1 MAVPAVRSSSMA
13 ADRDVL
19 LATKLHIPRPRA
31 GLVPRVRLVER
42 LEEAVCRALVLVCTP
57 AGFGKT
63 TLLADWARSS
73 TRMVAWLSLDQGD
86 NDPARFWRHATA
98 ALGTVRP
105 GLAERVAGPLGGLP
119 ASFDAL
125 VAALVNE
132 LDNTADEV
140 VLVLDDYHLIEAPQ
154 IHASVELLLAH
165 PPNSLRLVLA
175 SRADPPLQLARLR
188 AGGQLTELREAELR
202 FSTSEATELLRIAVG
217 SELPEA
223 AVAALEERTEGW
235 VAGLQLAGLSLQS
248 QPDVAAFVQ
257 TFSGSHR
264 FVLDY
269 LTEEVLDRQPPQ
281 LRQFLLETSILN
293 RLSGPLADATTGR
306 DDSQSLLEQIERA
319 NLFLTALDDVRGWWR
334 YHHLFADLLR
344 ARLEHD
350 EPQRV
355 GELHRAAA
363 AWYEQHDLIDDAIR
377 HAKAAGDATW
387 AARLVEQHFEALL
400 GRREDATVHN
410 WMDALPEQT
419 VRSRPRLCLA
429 KAFWALIGGR
439 LEAVETLLDAA
450 ERAFAAVGDE
460 PYEPSVGRAAS
471 LVANVPAALARTR
484 AAVAEFRGDAEQT
497 LAFTR
502 QALAEIHQDEWM
514 LQSVTR
520 WYLAVAEWLRGR
532 PAAAERAFAANV
544 ASIAAWRA
552 TGQPTLAAW
561 GYYYLG
567 EVYRAEGRLSAA
579 LATYQEMLEAV
590 AGEPGAP
597 PMPATGIAHIG
608 MAEVH
613 YERDEVDAALDHA
626 TQGVDLSRQL
636 GWTLPLV
643 AGLTILARIRQAR
656 GDSASAWEAI
666 REAEKVQLSESIA
679 SLFNPAPVF
688 RARLKLANGEVDSAA
703 RWIQRRGLTVHDEP
717 TFPHERDYLV
727 LARVLLTQQPPESAL
742 QLLERWT
749 TLAAAQERT
758 ESLIE
763 LQALQALAHAARDDE
778 PAALA
783 ALTKALSLAAPEGY
797 VRVFIDEGRPM
808 AAILRQLLKGQNLR
822 QLTDGGAVSRD
833 YLTRL
838 AAGFEHAGAPIHP
851 VTRPHG
857 VLVPGLFEPLSE
869 RELQVLDLLAAGKSN
884 KAIAKELVVTLDTV
898 KRHVTHVLDKL
909 GAGNRTQAVTRARD
923 LGLLP

>member
-1 MAVPAVRSSSMA
+1 MAVPAVRSPSMV

-31 GLVPRVRLVER
+31 GLVSRARLVER
-42 LEEAVCRALVLVCTP
+42 LEDAVCRALVLVCTP

-63 TLLADWARSS
+63 TLLADWARS
-73 TRMVAWLSLDQGD
+73 TPRMVAWLSLDQWD
-86 NDPARFWRHATA
+86 NDPARFWRHVAA
-98 ALGTVRP
+98 ALDTVRP
-105 GLAERVAGPLGGLP
+105 GLAERIAGPLGSLP

-125 VAALVNE
+125 VATLVNE
-132 LDNTADEV
+132 LVDTADEV
-140 VLVLDDYHLIEAPQ
+140 VLVLDDYHLIEAPE
-154 IHASVELLLAH
+154 IHASLESLLAH
-165 PPNSLRLVLA
+165 PPSSLRLVLA
-175 SRADPPLQLARLR
+175 TRADPPLQLARLR
-188 AGGQLTELREAELR
+188 ASGQLTELREAELR
-202 FSTSEATELLRIAVG
+202 FSTAEAAELLRTAVG

-248 QPDVAAFVQ
+248 QADVDAFVQ

-269 LTEEVLDRQPPQ
+269 LTEEVLDRQPAQ

-355 GELHRAAA
+355 VELHRAAA
-363 AWYEQHDLIDDAIR
+363 AWYEQHNLIDDAIR
-377 HAKAAGDATW
+377 HANAAGDATW

-410 WMDALPEQT
+410 WMNALPEEA

-450 ERAFAAVGDE
+450 ERAFEAVGDE

-497 LAFTR
+497 LALTR
-502 QALAEIHQDEWM
+502 QALAEVHQDEWM
-514 LQSVTR
+514 LQSLTR

-532 PAAAERAFAANV
+532 PAAAEHAFAANV
-544 ASIAAWRA
+544 ASIAAWR
-552 TGQPTLAAW
+552 TSGQLTLVAW

-567 EVYRAEGRLSAA
+567 QAYRAEGRLSAA

-613 YERDEVDAALDHA
+613 YERDDLDAALHHA

-666 REAEKVQLSESIA
+666 RAAEKVQLSESMA

-688 RARLKLANGEVDSAA
+688 RARLKLANGDVDSAA
-703 RWIQRRGLTVHDEP
+703 RWIQRRGLDVQDEP
-717 TFPHERDYLV
+717 AYPHERDYLV
-727 LARVLLTQQPPESAL
+727 LARVLLAQQAPESAL
-742 QLLERWT
+742 QLLDRWIS
-749 TLAAAQERT
+749 LAAAQERT

-763 LQALQALAHAARDDE
+763 LQALQALAHAARHE
-778 PAALA
+778 EAAALA
-783 ALTKALSLAAPEGY
+783 ALTQALTLAAPERY
-797 VRVFIDEGRPM
+797 LRVFIDEGWPM
-808 AAILRQLLKGQNLR
+808 AAILQQLLKGQNVR
-822 QLTDGGAVSRD
+822 QITDGGAVSRD

-838 AAGFEHAGAPIHP
+838 AAGFEHAGAPIHAF
-851 VTRPHG
+851 TRSRG

-869 RELQVLDLLAAGKSN
+869 RELQVLGLLAAGKSN
-884 KAIAKELVVTLDTV
+884 KAIAQELVVTLDTV

-909 GAGNRTQAVTRARD
+909 GAANRTQAVTRAQD